1 MKKFAF
7 SLQKI
12 LDLKEFSEEQAKIA
26 LAQAIAN
33 SDRIKAELKTI
44 AEKRVESNTQRSFSK
59 NMQDLVIIENYI
71 NRLDVQKENL
81 LEELAAAELVI
92 EEKRKA
98 MYEAMKERKVLT
110 KLKDKKKAEYRRLVN
125 QEEAAVL
132 DDIANTQQ

>member
-26 LAQAIAN
+26 LAQAIAE
-33 SDRIKAELKTI
+33 SDRIKAQLKTI
-44 AEKRVESNTQRSFSK
+44 AEKRVESNNQRSFCK
-59 NMQDLVIIENYI
+59 NVQDLVIIENYI
-71 NRLDVQKENL
+71 NRLDAEKEQL
-81 LEELAAAELVI
+81 LQDLAAAELVI
-92 EEKRKA
+92 EEKGKL

-110 KLKDKKKAEYRRLVN
+110 KLKDKKKSEYRKLAN

-132 DDIANTQQ
+132 DDIANTPQ

>member
-26 LAQAIAN
+26 LAQAIAE
-33 SDRIKAELKTI
+33 SDRIKAQLKTI
-44 AEKRVESNTQRSFSK
+44 AEKRVESNNQRSFCK
-59 NMQDLVIIENYI
+59 NVQDLVIIENYI
-71 NRLDVQKENL
+71 NRLDAEKEQL
-81 LEELAAAELVI
+81 LQDLAAAELVI
-92 EEKRKA
+92 EEKRKL

-110 KLKDKKKAEYRRLVN
+110 KLKDKKKSEYRKLAN

-132 DDIANTQQ
+132 DDIANTPQ

>member
-26 LAQAIAN
+26 LAQAIAE
-33 SDRIKAELKTI
+33 SDRIKAQLKTI
-44 AEKRVESNTQRSFSK
+44 AEKRVESNNQRSFCK

-71 NRLDVQKENL
+71 NRHDVQKENL

-110 KLKDKKKAEYRRLVN
+110 KLKDKKKSEYRKLVN

-132 DDIANTQQ
+132 DDIANTPQ

>member
-12 LDLKEFSEEQAKIA
+12 LDLKEFTEEQAKIA
-26 LAQAIAN
+26 LAQAIAE
-33 SDRIKAELKTI
+33 SDRIKAQLKTI
-44 AEKRVESNTQRSFSK
+44 AEKRVESNNQRSFCK

>member
-12 LDLKEFSEEQAKIA
+12 LDLKKFSEEQAKIA
-26 LAQAIAN
+26 LAQAIAE

-44 AEKRVESNTQRSFSK
+44 AEKRVESNNQRSFCK
-59 NMQDLVIIENYI
+59 NVQDLVIIENYI
-71 NRLDVQKENL
+71 NRLDAEKEQL
-81 LEELAAAELVI
+81 LQDLAAAELVV
-92 EEKRKA
+92 EEKRKL

-110 KLKDKKKAEYRRLVN
+110 KLKDKKKAEYRKLAN

-132 DDIANTQQ
+132 DDIANTPQ

>member
-12 LDLKEFSEEQAKIA
+12 LGLKEFTEEQAKIA

-44 AEKRVESNTQRSFSK
+44 AEKRVESNAQRSFCK

-81 LEELAAAELVI
+81 LEELAEAELVI

-110 KLKDKKKAEYRRLVN
+110 KLKDKKQSEYRKLVN

-132 DDIANTQQ
+132 DDIANTPQ

>member
-12 LDLKEFSEEQAKIA
+12 LDLKEFTEEQAKIA

-44 AEKRVESNTQRSFSK
+44 AEKRVESNAQRSFCK

-110 KLKDKKKAEYRRLVN
+110 KLKDKKKSEYRKLVN
-125 QEEAAVL
+125 QEEAAIL
-132 DDIANTQQ
+132 DDIANTPQ

>member
-26 LAQAIAN
+26 LAQAIAE
-33 SDRIKAELKTI
+33 SDRIKAQLKTI
-44 AEKRVESNTQRSFSK
+44 AEKRVESNNQRSFCK

-71 NRLDVQKENL
+71 NRLDAEKEQL
-81 LEELAAAELVI
+81 LQDLAAAELVI
-92 EEKRKA
+92 EEKRKL

-110 KLKDKKKAEYRRLVN
+110 KLKDKKKAEYRKLTN

-132 DDIANTQQ
+132 DDIANTQ

>member
-7 SLQKI
+7 SLKKI

-26 LAQAIAN
+26 LAQAIAE
-33 SDRIKAELKTI
+33 SDRIKAQLKTI
-44 AEKRVESNTQRSFSK
+44 AEKRVESNNQRSFCK

-71 NRLDVQKENL
+71 NRLDAEKEQL
-81 LEELAAAELVI
+81 LQDLAAAELVI
-92 EEKRKA
+92 EEKRKL

-110 KLKDKKKAEYRRLVN
+110 KLKDKKKAEYRKLTN

-132 DDIANTQQ
+132 DDIANTQ

>member
-44 AEKRVESNTQRSFSK
+44 AEKRVESNNQRSFCK

-81 LEELAAAELVI
+81 LEELAAAKLVI

-98 MYEAMKERKVLT
+98 MYETMKERKVLT
-110 KLKDKKKAEYRRLVN
+110 KLKDKKKSEYRKLVN
-125 QEEAAVL
+125 QEEAAIL
-132 DDIANTQQ
+132 DDIANTPQ

>member
-26 LAQAIAN
+26 LAQAIAE
-33 SDRIKAELKTI
+33 SDRIKAQLKTI
-44 AEKRVESNTQRSFSK
+44 AEKRVESNNQRSFCK

-71 NRLDVQKENL
+71 NRLDAEKEQL
-81 LEELAAAELVI
+81 LQDLAAAELVI
-92 EEKRKA
+92 EEKRKL

-110 KLKDKKKAEYRRLVN
+110 KLKDKKKAEYRKLAN

-132 DDIANTQQ
+132 DDIANTPQ

>member
-33 SDRIKAELKTI
+33 SDRIKSELKTI
-44 AEKRVESNTQRSFSK
+44 AEKRVESNTQRSFCK

-81 LEELAAAELVI
+81 LEELAAAEIVI